1 MEAEAGLS
9 PRLTELDEKGL
20 VELGWAS
27 MRKGNARLLKDVGL
41 ELARRARTGSLTR
54 VRDAYRIMRRAGTLD
69 RETLSL
75 MIATDPSLSS
85 APEADANT
93 VARAV
98 GIAGSERGGEILA
111 KRLRDARPGEAEDLV
126 SKVPPEALWA
136 VKSHSLDGWK
146 GELLD
151 AASRAAASLRSALRY
166 MEGGGEGWR
175 ELGYSMALEAISRA
189 SRLGESAS
197 IGGLSRATVFGMAE
211 TAIAILELESSRP
224 GDPERVY
231 SILSRLA
238 LPAAVKVLRSLY
250 SRASADER
258 EVLVRSMEK
267 LLYKYSVRHGLRL
280 LPKTVLSPR
289 RSPRVDVRRSIYQ
302 SIRGGRPTIVYR
314 ERLRAGR
321 LSLALDVSS
330 SMIDYSSWAIAV
342 ASLFLSN
349 ISRLVFFSHTST
361 VLEGPLSRREV
372 ARSLLSVEFRGY
384 TDISTALEKAA
395 QPGVKKVVAVSDLQQ
410 TVDSQP
416 IPHVVK
422 NLHRSGY
429 RVAFITPPSA
439 RPEDVEA
446 VREAGARVV
455 TAWTPRQA
463 ALGVLRHI
471 LRRP

>member
-1 MEAEAGLS
+1 M
-9 PRLTELDEKGL
+9 
-20 VELGWAS
+20 
-27 MRKGNARLLKDVGL
+27 
-41 ELARRARTGSLTR
+41 
-54 VRDAYRIMRRAGTLD
+54 
-69 RETLSL
+69 
-75 MIATDPSLSS
+75 
-85 APEADANT
+85 
-93 VARAV
+93 
-98 GIAGSERGGEILA
+98 
-111 KRLRDARPGEAEDLV
+111 
-126 SKVPPEALWA
+126 
-136 VKSHSLDGWK
+136 
-146 GELLD
+146 
-151 AASRAAASLRSALRY
+151 
-166 MEGGGEGWR
+166 
-175 ELGYSMALEAISRA
+175 
-189 SRLGESAS
+189 
-197 IGGLSRATVFGMAE
+197 
-211 TAIAILELESSRP
+211 
-224 GDPERVY
+224 
-231 SILSRLA
+231 
-238 LPAAVKVLRSLY
+238 
-250 SRASADER
+250 
-258 EVLVRSMEK
+258 
-267 LLYKYSVRHGLRL
+267 
-280 LPKTVLSPR
+280 
-289 RSPRVDVRRSIYQ
+289 RRSIYQ